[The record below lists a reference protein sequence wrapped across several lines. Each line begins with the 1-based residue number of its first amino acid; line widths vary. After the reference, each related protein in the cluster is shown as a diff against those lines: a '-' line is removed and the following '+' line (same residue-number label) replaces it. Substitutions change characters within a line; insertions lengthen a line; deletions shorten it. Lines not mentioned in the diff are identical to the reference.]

1 MSDTKKPE
9 RKISGEKRTEV
20 SGKNRTDT
28 FVKEEPE
35 INVQETPE
43 ERQIRR
49 EKMRQRREQRRK
61 RRQKAI
67 MLRIALLFAGIL
79 LIVGVI
85 WGISSLFKG
94 NKKKDTKE
102 QKEAV
107 EHQESMEVLE
117 SVDLDD
123 VLHLSFDSLIADT
136 AAAFHQEN
144 EQCSKTIAQ
153 GHITVAE
160 FEGILQQLYQQ
171 GYVLVRLEDFVQ
183 AQEDEL
189 LQTKEL
195 MLPKGKKPL
204 IISQQN
210 VNYSLDTYGQGLPT
224 KLIVDDSGN
233 IVSEVIDSNKTT
245 ITGAYDVIP
254 CLNAFVE
261 SHPDFSHEGAKGIIG
276 ISGADGVLGYRT
288 DTSFAASE
296 GNKYVSEFGVYD
308 SETEMEALKT
318 VVNALKEN
326 GWEFACSGYQ
336 YITYGQNAEAITQD
350 LKLWKTNLESVFG
363 EVKIFFYPNG
373 KDIEMGT
380 SYSQNNES
388 YKILKEYGFKYFA
401 SLDLANISSGITKE
415 YLRCNYINVDGY
427 RMYQELYG
435 NTDRFKGVLDFSSIY
450 DADRPAVNTEAS
462 TDESGNA

>member
-1 MSDTKKPE
+1 MSDLKKPE
-9 RKISGEKRTEV
+9 RKLSAKNKSNV
-20 SGKNRTDT
+20 SVKSETDT
-28 FVKEEPE
+28 SAKKESG

-67 MLRIALLFAGIL
+67 MLRIALVFAGIL
-79 LIVGVI
+79 FAAGVV

-94 NKKKDTKE
+94 NEKKDTKE

-107 EHQESMEVLE
+107 DHQEPIEVLE
-117 SVDLDD
+117 SVELDD
-123 VLHLSFDSLIADT
+123 VLHLSFNSLIGDT

-144 EQCSKTIAQ
+144 EQRSKAIAQ

-171 GYVLVRLEDFVQ
+171 GYVLVHLEDLVQ
-183 AQEDEL
+183 VQEDASL
-189 LQTKEL
+189 KSKEL
-195 MLPKGKKPL
+195 MLPQGKKPL

-245 ITGAYDVIP
+245 ITGAYDVIT
-254 CLNAFVE
+254 CLNAFVQ

-288 DTSFAASE
+288 DASFATSE
-296 GNKYVSEFGVYD
+296 GNKYASEFGVYD
-308 SETEMEALKT
+308 SAAEMEALKI
-318 VVNALKEN
+318 VVNTLKED

-336 YITYGQNAEAITQD
+336 YITYGQNPEAITQD
-350 LKLWKTNLESVFG
+350 LKLWKSNLADVFG
-363 EVKIFFYPNG
+363 ESKIFFYPNG
-373 KDIEMGT
+373 KDIGMGT
-380 SYSQNNES
+380 FYSQDNES
-388 YKILKEYGFKYFA
+388 YKVLKEHGFRYFS
-401 SLDLANISSGITKE
+401 SLDLANIASCITEE

-435 NTDRFKGVLDFSSIY
+435 NTERFKGILDFSTIY
-450 DADRPAVNTEAS
+450 DANRPSVDIEAS
-462 TDESGNA
+462 TDEMSNA